1 MESFARLILIYLNSY
16 FSLVNATCMKRWNLI
31 LVIFLLF
38 SGSSFAN
45 DFEFTPNLQNAYSE
59 LCKLK
64 VQSAKQL
71 LAKEPANNG
80 IRIWLEDFAD
90 MIVLFASEDEKE
102 YERLSDNED
111 KRLDLIKD
119 LDEDSPYNKFVQAE
133 IKLHWALVKM
143 KLGHET
149 KGGFNAISAYKLL
162 EENRKRFPNFTANYK
177 NLGVFHVMIGSVP
190 ENYKWVTKLLGLKG
204 GIQQGLKELN
214 IAVNDKIVGKEAKFY
229 QLFIQSNVLTLD
241 DNERQDLSQFVTNNP
256 DNLAIS
262 FLGVS
267 ILLRNNKSEMAQK
280 VLQNRPSGAAYIS
293 MPIFDLYQ
301 AEILFNKGNYS
312 PAIQYYQSYLK
323 NFRGNSFL
331 KDVNFKL
338 FLANWLTNNPDK
350 ALNHLAKIPNVGKKF
365 SETDIIAQNF
375 YEQFQKTKA
384 FPNKNLVKACYAFE
398 GGHYTE
404 ALAFLDDLEEDS
416 FTSQIDKANFNF
428 RKASILQKMN
438 AQTQAIP
445 FFERAMAL
453 CAGQNCHFGAS
464 SSLQLGYIYQQ
475 RNDKPK
481 ARLSFERAIAYK
493 KHEYK
498 NSIDNKAQ
506 AALTEMGI

>member
-1 MESFARLILIYLNSY
+1 
-16 FSLVNATCMKRWNLI
+16 MKKWNIIPIVL
-31 LVIFLLF
+31 LLF
-38 SGSSFAN
+38 SSSSFAN

-64 VQSAKQL
+64 VQHAKQL
-71 LAKEPANNG
+71 LAKEPINNG

-102 YERLSDNED
+102 YERLAENED
-111 KRLDLIKD
+111 KRLDLIED
-119 LDEDSPYNKFVQAE
+119 LDENSPYNKFVQAE

-149 KGGFNAISAYKLL
+149 KGGFDAISAYKLL
-162 EENRKRFPNFTANYK
+162 EENRKKFPNFTANYK

-190 ENYKWVTKLLGLKG
+190 ENYRWVTKLLGLKG
-204 GIQQGLKELN
+204 NIQQGLKELN
-214 IAVNDKIVGKEAKFY
+214 IAINDKIVGKEAKFY
-229 QLFIQSNVLTLD
+229 QLFIQSNVLTLND
-241 DNERQDLSQFVTNNP
+241 DERQEITQFVNNNP

-262 FLGVS
+262 FLATS
-267 ILLRNNKSEMAQK
+267 ILMRDNKSEVAQK
-280 VLQNRPSGAAYIS
+280 ILQTRASGSGYLA

-301 AEILFNKGNYS
+301 AEILFNKGNY
-312 PAIQYYQSYLK
+312 PQAIQYYQNYLK
-323 NFRGNSFL
+323 NFRGHSFL

-338 FLANWLTNNPDK
+338 FLANWLTNNPEK
-350 ALNHLAKIPNVGKKF
+350 ALNHLAKIPNVGKKL

-375 YEQFQKTKA
+375 YEQFQKTKIY
-384 FPNKNLVKACYAFE
+384 PNKNLVKANYAFE
-398 GGHYTE
+398 GGHYNE
-404 ALAFLDDLEEDS
+404 ALEFLENLEEDS
-416 FTSQIDKANFNF
+416 FMSQLDKANFNF
-428 RKASILQKMN
+428 RKARILQKLN
-438 AQTQAIP
+438 AQNQAIP
-445 FFERAMAL
+445 YFERAMAL

-475 RNDKPK
+475 KNDKLK
-481 ARLSFERAIAYK
+481 ARMSFEKAIAYK